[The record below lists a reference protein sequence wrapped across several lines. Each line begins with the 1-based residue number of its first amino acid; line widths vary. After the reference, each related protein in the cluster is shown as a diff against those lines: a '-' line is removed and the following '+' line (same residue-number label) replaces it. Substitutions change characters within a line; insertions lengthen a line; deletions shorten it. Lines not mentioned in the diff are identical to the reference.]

1 MLEIFLFQSLITG
14 SLITKSLKN
23 SLMLKQFLS
32 STIGKIIK
40 SIKQSEI

>member
-1 MLEIFLFQSLITG
+1 MVEIFLFQSFTTG

-23 SLMLKQFLS
+23 SLMVKQSRS
-32 STIGKIIK
+32 STIGKIFK